1 MILGEKREEGKHSP
15 CMRKEV
21 FGHQQMNRRCP
32 FDPSTQ
38 ENLAR
43 ASANLDRRTMIQG
56 ASPSLQDKNCSF
68 ESNGGSPQVSI
79 CRSESNRHHNKYN
92 ILYKNCACLFRCYV
106 NHLLPAWKDHMMI
119 DTLLYIHCIHQ
130 TNINKL
136 CLGLTLAFE
145 GAEVADSMNPLIR
158 KSGLSLY
165 G

>member
-43 ASANLDRRTMIQG
+43 ASANLDRGTMIQG

-68 ESNGGSPQVSI
+68 ESKGGSPQVSI

-119 DTLLYIHCIHQ
+119 DTLLYM
-130 TNINKL
+130 TLYTSNKHKQI
-136 CLGLTLAFE
+136 
-145 GAEVADSMNPLIR
+145 V
-158 KSGLSLY
+158 SGFNTCFRR
-165 G
+165 GRGR